1 MRMPH
6 IVEIVHIDE
15 NMTLCCLIL
24 FLALTKQKS
33 WNGKGFF
40 RFVQH
45 TVEPVAI
52 RLCQPPSRPSL
63 PIFQSF
69 DKQVDGFKVP
79 TKRQV
84 PFKRFRSIWLRHGQ
98 WPWKKTLLILLVSFT
113 FWSDRSQGG
122 FLLHMLSK
130 SWKRGSYNVLAWN
143 FEFTSSSFYLLVM
156 ENLRLFVNAKL
167 SNKIAQ
173 RSREKSRDRIMVM
186 QTVCAPFLLS
196 PWEKIWNSILYI
208 TDKDRS
214 LGKITITSLITFSN
228 PLYLSLLLS
237 ATFKKCLLLFTKWNF
252 KYYCWEI
259 RRNLFS
265 FSRLLLRRRIFYSVL
280 HVNCTLFLKTF
291 CKNACFN
298 ILRI

>member
-52 RLCQPPSRPSL
+52 RLCHPPRPISPHISIL
-63 PIFQSF
+63 WQTSGRFQSP
-69 DKQVDGFKVP
+69 DKKTSPIQEIP
-79 TKRQV
+79 EYM
-84 PFKRFRSIWLRHGQ
+84 IEA
-98 WPWKKTLLILLVSFT
+98 WPMAMKKTLLILLVSFT

-130 SWKRGSYNVLAWN
+130 SWKRGNYNVLAWN

-173 RSREKSRDRIMVM
+173 RSKEKSRDRIMVM
-186 QTVCAPFLLS
+186 QTVYAPFLLS

>member
-1 MRMPH
+1 MH
-6 IVEIVHIDE
+6 EDASYCGDCSYWWEHDSLLFDSLLSLDKTKVVEWKRIFPICSTHSGTCGNSTVSPPPPYLSPYFNLLTNKWTVSKSRQKDKSHSRDSGVYDWGMANGHE
-15 NMTLCCLIL
+15 KN
-24 FLALTKQKS
+24 LADTF
-33 WNGKGFF
+33 G
-40 RFVQH
+40 
-45 TVEPVAI
+45 
-52 RLCQPPSRPSL
+52 
-63 PIFQSF
+63 
-69 DKQVDGFKVP
+69 
-79 TKRQV
+79 
-84 PFKRFRSIWLRHGQ
+84 
-98 WPWKKTLLILLVSFT
+98 LLYL
-113 FWSDRSQGG
+113 WSDRSQGG

-186 QTVCAPFLLS
+186 QTVYAPFLLS

-237 ATFKKCLLLFTKWNF
+237 ATFKRMLALVYKMEF
-252 KYYCWEI
+252 
-259 RRNLFS
+259 
-265 FSRLLLRRRIFYSVL
+265 
-280 HVNCTLFLKTF
+280 
-291 CKNACFN
+291 
-298 ILRI
+298 

>member
-1 MRMPH
+1 M
-6 IVEIVHIDE
+6 EKDFSD
-15 NMTLCCLIL
+15 L
-24 FLALTKQKS
+24 FNTQWNLWQSDCVKPPPAHLSPYFNPLTNKWTVSKSRQKDKS
-33 WNGKGFF
+33 HSRDSGVYDWGMANG
-40 RFVQH
+40 H
-45 TVEPVAI
+45 E
-52 RLCQPPSRPSL
+52 
-63 PIFQSF
+63 
-69 DKQVDGFKVP
+69 
-79 TKRQV
+79 
-84 PFKRFRSIWLRHGQ
+84 
-98 WPWKKTLLILLVSFT
+98 KTLLILLVSFT

-130 SWKRGSYNVLAWN
+130 SWKRGSHNVLAWN

-167 SNKIAQ
+167 SSKIAQ
-173 RSREKSRDRIMVM
+173 RSRQKSRDRIMVM
-186 QTVCAPFLLS
+186 QTVYAPFLLS

-252 KYYCWEI
+252 KYYCWKI
-259 RRNLFS
+259 RSNLFS
-265 FSRLLLRRRIFYSVL
+265 FSCLLLRRRIFYSVL

>member
-52 RLCQPPSRPSL
+52 RLCHPPRPISPHIL
-63 PIFQSF
+63 IFWQTSGRFQSPE
-69 DKQVDGFKVP
+69 KKTSPIQEIP
-79 TKRQV
+79 EYM
-84 PFKRFRSIWLRHGQ
+84 IEA
-98 WPWKKTLLILLVSFT
+98 WPMAMKKTLLILLVSFT

-156 ENLRLFVNAKL
+156 ENFRLFVNAKL

-186 QTVCAPFLLS
+186 QTVYAPFLLS

-237 ATFKKCLLLFTKWNF
+237 ATFKRMLALVYKMEF
-252 KYYCWEI
+252 
-259 RRNLFS
+259 
-265 FSRLLLRRRIFYSVL
+265 
-280 HVNCTLFLKTF
+280 
-291 CKNACFN
+291 
-298 ILRI
+298 

>member
-1 MRMPH
+1 MLVLARPDIIEVILIVHFSPASRDENSTFARRTCWLCMRMPH

-52 RLCQPPSRPSL
+52 RLCHPPPPYLSPYFNLLTNKWTVSKSR
-63 PIFQSF
+63 QK
-69 DKQVDGFKVP
+69 DKSHSRDSGVYDWGMANGHEKNLADTF
-79 TKRQV
+79 
-84 PFKRFRSIWLRHGQ
+84 G
-98 WPWKKTLLILLVSFT
+98 LLYL
-113 FWSDRSQGG
+113 WSDRSQGG

-186 QTVCAPFLLS
+186 QTVYAPFLLS

-237 ATFKKCLLLFTKWNF
+237 ATFKRMLALVYKMEF
-252 KYYCWEI
+252 
-259 RRNLFS
+259 
-265 FSRLLLRRRIFYSVL
+265 
-280 HVNCTLFLKTF
+280 
-291 CKNACFN
+291 
-298 ILRI
+298 

>member
-1 MRMPH
+1 MLVLARPDIIEVILIVHFSPASRDENSTFARTSWLCMRMPH

-79 TKRQV
+79 TKKQV

-98 WPWKKTLLILLVSFT
+98 WPWKKPCWY
-113 FWSDRSQGG
+113 FWSPLPFEVIDPKAGFFCICSQKVGREEAI
-122 FLLHMLSK
+122 ML
-130 SWKRGSYNVLAWN
+130 
-143 FEFTSSSFYLLVM
+143 
-156 ENLRLFVNAKL
+156 
-167 SNKIAQ
+167 
-173 RSREKSRDRIMVM
+173 
-186 QTVCAPFLLS
+186 
-196 PWEKIWNSILYI
+196 
-208 TDKDRS
+208 
-214 LGKITITSLITFSN
+214 
-228 PLYLSLLLS
+228 
-237 ATFKKCLLLFTKWNF
+237 
-252 KYYCWEI
+252 
-259 RRNLFS
+259 
-265 FSRLLLRRRIFYSVL
+265 
-280 HVNCTLFLKTF
+280 
-291 CKNACFN
+291 
-298 ILRI
+298 